1 MRTALSDDNLCDVFH
16 ALGDRTRLEI
26 VRLVSRDDHTVL
38 ELASR
43 FEMSQ
48 PAVSKHLGVLERAG
62 LIARIKDGRYRR
74 CRAIREPISEAT
86 KWLDQIEQYW
96 NSRLDR
102 LEELIN
108 DADGT

>member
-1 MRTALSDDNLCDVFH
+1 MIQDDELCDVFH

-43 FEMSQ
+43 FDMSQ
-48 PAVSKHLGVLERAG
+48 PAVTKHLGVLERAG
-62 LIARIKDGRYRR
+62 LIARIKEGRYRR
-74 CRAIREPISEAT
+74 CRGKREPIERANE
-86 KWLDQIEQYW
+86 WLGQIDEYW

-102 LEELIN
+102 SEELLDDD
-108 DADGT
+108 DAT